1 MIKITRKKAPPIDPT
16 NIGTRIETWWLFEGG
31 GDGVEESVGDGVEE
45 SVGAAGLFGFGTI
58 DGDGDGVGDG
68 DGDWG

>member
-16 NIGTRIETWWLFEGG
+16 NIGTRKTRWLFEGG
-31 GDGVEESVGDGVEE
+31 GDSVEESVGDGVEE